1 MLNLLYIAALSTGAF
16 ATLFVL
22 SKIMG
27 NREMSQLSMFDY
39 INSITI
45 GSIAAEMATSL
56 SDNFMEPL
64 VAMVVFAMLSVLMA
78 FITTKSIKARRLI
91 TGRPT
96 ILLEKGQIYR
106 KNLDRHR
113 LDINEFLIQCRINGY
128 FDLTDIHTA
137 ILEPNGKIS
146 FLPAV
151 NTRPVTP
158 EDMNLSPQQKTP
170 VANVIIDGH
179 IMSKNLQH
187 TGNDEK
193 WLNSQLSALGAGK
206 VSDVFL
212 ATCDCNNKLTVYK
225 RIEEKLKRDILG

>member
-1 MLNLLYIAALSTGAF
+1 MHDLFYIAALSIGAF
-16 ATLFVL
+16 VTLFVL

-64 VAMVVFAMLSVLMA
+64 AAMFVFAMLSVLMA

-91 TGRPT
+91 TGCPT

-113 LDINEFLIQCRINGY
+113 LDINEFLTQCRIKGY
-128 FDLTDIHTA
+128 FDLADIHTA
-137 ILEPNGKIS
+137 ILEVNGKIS
-146 FLPAV
+146 FLPTAS
-151 NTRPVTP
+151 TRPATP
-158 EDMNLSPQQKTP
+158 EDMNLTPQQKTP
-170 VANVIIDGH
+170 VANVILDGH
-179 IMSKNLQH
+179 IMHKNLKH
-187 TGNDEK
+187 TGNDEN
-193 WLNSQLSALGAGK
+193 WLNAQLSALGAGK
-206 VSDVFL
+206 ASDVFL